1 MDTFRAF
8 LDYFTP
14 LQWTIIGVSFAV
26 LLRVAEWLTDRYF
39 KRKAEKRK
47 QERQRLSSEDASRDN
62 TPRV

>member
-39 KRKAEKRK
+39 KRKAEKR
-47 QERQRLSSEDASRDN
+47 QRLSSEDASRDN
-62 TPRV
+62 TPRT